1 MRSQKSSPFGELKVI
16 SHQKVQKSRG
26 LIPCGGHLGSAAL
39 QDLVAEGSTH
49 VHPSL
54 EKR

>member
-1 MRSQKSSPFGELKVI
+1 MGSQKRFPFGELKVI
-16 SHQKVQKSRG
+16 SHQEIEQSRG
-26 LIPCGGHLGSAAL
+26 FIPCRGYLGSAAL
-39 QDLVAEGSTH
+39 QDLVAEGSAH